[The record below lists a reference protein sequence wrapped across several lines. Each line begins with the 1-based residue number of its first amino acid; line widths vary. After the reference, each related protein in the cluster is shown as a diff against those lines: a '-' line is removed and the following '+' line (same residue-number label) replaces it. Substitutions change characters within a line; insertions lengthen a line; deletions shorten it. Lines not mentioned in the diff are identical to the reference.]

1 MNFKY
6 AITLFTT
13 LLLQLAVNA
22 QNAELPIISS
32 VAQKAKDFIP
42 NGWKLDK
49 KVGEANGDLNND
61 GLADQCYIAGKDGT
75 SILFIIFAGK
85 DGYFIRSFAGVI
97 YAAEYLGKI
106 SMRNK
111 TVALVFDFPTYEST
125 HLVTTY
131 ARWQNNDWYVIG
143 YAHEMYTGSNKTKKG
158 TLKDANLVTGDVEE
172 YALAGT
178 NKTLKKKYKEQKQ
191 PLLLLQNVDNLSV
204 LNW

>member
-1 MNFKY
+1 MNLKY
-6 AITLFTT
+6 VITLFTT

-32 VAQKAKDFIP
+32 VAQNAKDFIP
-42 NGWKLDK
+42 NGWMLDK

-61 GLADQCYIAGKDGT
+61 GLADQCYIARKDGT
-75 SILFIIFAGK
+75 SILFIIFARK
-85 DGYFIRSFAGVI
+85 DGYFVKSFAGVI

-106 SMRNK
+106 STRNK
-111 TVALVFDFPTYEST
+111 TVALVFDFPTYMST

-143 YAHEMYTGSNKTKKG
+143 YADEAYTGNKNKKG

-172 YALAGT
+172 YVLAGT
-178 NKTLKKKYKEQKQ
+178 NKTLKKKYREQKQ
-191 PLLLLQNVDNLSV
+191 ALLLLQNIDNLSV